1 MLDINYE
8 FRKGIFFIRL
18 IGEMNDKKYH
28 NVKANLEE
36 LISINKFRYIVL
48 NTNNIN
54 KIDLEGLKYI
64 LEIYQTSKKADSQ
77 LIICDKSNIINKLF
91 LGLMPSIKDESEV
104 L

>member
-18 IGEMNDKKYH
+18 IGEMNDKNYS
-28 NVKANLEE
+28 NVKEHLEE
-36 LISINKFRYIVL
+36 LIKVNKFKYIVL
-48 NTNNIN
+48 NTNDIN
-54 KIDLEGLKYI
+54 KIDLNGLNYI
-64 LEIYQTSKKADSQ
+64 LEIYNTSKSADSQ
-77 LIICDKSNIINKLF
+77 LIICDKSSIINKIF